1 MKKPKNYTLKP
12 LTQRAAKTFIDE
24 HHRHHKS
31 SRGDVFRIGLMHE
44 EELIGVIQV
53 GRPVAR
59 LLDDGFTL
67 EVTRLCVLDGYK
79 NACSLLYSRA
89 ARAGRA
95 LGYTKIITYILE
107 TEAGT
112 SLTAAGWTKEAKRK
126 KANTVWNCASRPRTQ
141 QSLYQNLEK
150 TRYGRTL

>member
-1 MKKPKNYTLKP
+1 MHYTLKP
-12 LTQRAAKTFIDE
+12 LSQRAAKAFIDE

-59 LLDDGFTL
+59 LLDDGYTL

-79 NACSLLYSRA
+79 NACSMLYSRA
-89 ARAGRA
+89 WRAGKA
-95 LGYTKIITYILE
+95 LGYTRIVTYILE
-107 TEAGT
+107 IEAGV
-112 SLTAAGWTKEAKRK
+112 SLAAAGWVKEPRRK
-126 KANTVWNCASRPRTQ
+126 NANTDWNCQSRPREQ
-141 QSLYQNLEK
+141 QSLYQELQK
-150 TRYGRTL
+150 IRYGRAL